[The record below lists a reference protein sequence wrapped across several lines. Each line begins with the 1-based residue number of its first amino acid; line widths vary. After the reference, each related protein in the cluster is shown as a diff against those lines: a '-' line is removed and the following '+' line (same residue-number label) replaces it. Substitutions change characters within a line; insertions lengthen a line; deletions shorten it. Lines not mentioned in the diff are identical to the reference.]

1 VKLNLACAKLN
12 KFFNHEMGNS
22 NENTSLVGNNRS
34 NGSNG
39 NQEGS
44 RQNSNESSNAG
55 SSITSGS
62 TKAFFIRTI
71 IPFLMLQFSVGLCA
85 SLQATFYPIEAGLK
99 GATASQFGA
108 VFGIIHLSLFI
119 FGPLVGKYLS
129 IWGVKAIFPAGFIID
144 GGTFILFGM
153 LQWVNDTTMFLV
165 FSYLIRFLE
174 GVGAAAT
181 WTSNLSILMAKF
193 PERKATV
200 KAWCDASFNFGL
212 TIGPVLGAFMYD
224 AGGFFLPFAVTGT
237 AILLSGVIVLMVTE
251 FPDMEH
257 GDTDL
262 PVMKIL
268 SSPRVLIALATCTIG
283 AYSVGTIEATLSPF
297 LELLDLNVKQIAVAF
312 LVMSLCS
319 VLATPLFGW
328 LCDTSFSPWFIS
340 GTGCLFMFICY
351 CFIGPVPYLAFFAPS
366 FPTVCGSLVAQGF
379 GCAAVLVASFGSA
392 QLAAISAGFPES
404 MEVQAVVSGL
414 FTSSFA
420 LGNFCGPTIS
430 GILFDTIG
438 FDYNCLVLQALVI
451 LILLL
456 NMFCGIIK
464 ADSPEYQAIPDLPD
478 PIPEPDRRNSVFP
491 ELPADV
497 IRTRPQSTRRPSRL
511 RKYSTSLSVYERNS
525 VVY

>member
-1 VKLNLACAKLN
+1 MSGENP
-12 KFFNHEMGNS
+12 
-22 NENTSLVGNNRS
+22 ENTSLTTN
-34 NGSNG
+34 NG
-39 NQEGS
+39 NTTRTNGNR
-44 RQNSNESSNAG
+44 RQNSDESDSNAG
-55 SSITSGS
+55 SSTNGGS
-62 TKAFFIRTI
+62 SKAYFIRTI

-224 AGGFFLPFAVTGT
+224 YGGFFLPFAVTGT
-237 AILLSGVIVLMVTE
+237 AILLSGVTVLLVTE

-257 GDTDL
+257 GDADL

-268 SSPRVLIALATCTIG
+268 SSPRVLVALFTCTIG
-283 AYSVGTIEATLSPF
+283 AYSVGTIESTLSPF

-319 VLATPLFGW
+319 VLATPIFGW
-328 LCDTSFSPWFIS
+328 LCDAAFSPWIIS
-340 GTGCLFMFICY
+340 GSGCVLMFICF
-351 CFIGPVPYLAFFAPS
+351 CFIGPVPYLHFFDAS
-366 FPTVCGSLVAQGF
+366 FATVCGSLVAQGF

-392 QLAAISAGFPES
+392 QIAAVAAGFSES
-404 MEVQAVVSGL
+404 MEIQAVVSGL
-414 FTSSFA
+414 FTSAFA
-420 LGNFCGPTIS
+420 LGNFFGPTVS
-430 GILFDTIG
+430 GILFDNIG
-438 FDYNCLVLQALVI
+438 FDYNCLVLQALVVTV
-451 LILLL
+451 LFL
-456 NMFCGIIK
+456 NIFCFFIK
-464 ADSPEYQAIPDLPD
+464 PSPPEYMAIPDTVM
-478 PIPEPDRRNSVFP
+478 EQPDRRNSVFP

-497 IRTRPQSTRRPSRL
+497 IRTRPTPARRPSRL
-511 RKYSTSLSVYERNS
+511 RKYSTSLSVYERNAI
-525 VVY
+525 VY

>member
-1 VKLNLACAKLN
+1 MGGD
-12 KFFNHEMGNS
+12 NHENRTNGTNGRQNS
-22 NENTSLVGNNRS
+22 DESS
-34 NGSNG
+34 NGSTTV
-39 NQEGS
+39 
-44 RQNSNESSNAG
+44 SSK
-55 SSITSGS
+55 SY
-62 TKAFFIRTI
+62 FIRTI
-71 IPFLMLQFSVGLCA
+71 IPFLFLQFSVGLCA

-153 LQWVNDTTMFLV
+153 LQWVNETTMFLV

-193 PERKATV
+193 PDRKSTV
-200 KAWCDASFNFGL
+200 KAWCDASFNAGL
-212 TIGPVLGAFMYD
+212 TIGPVIGAFMYD

-237 AILLSGVIVLMVTE
+237 AILLSGIVVLLVTD

-257 GDTDL
+257 GDVDL

-268 SSPRVLIALATCTIG
+268 SNPRVLIALATCTTG
-283 AYSVGTIEATLSPF
+283 AYSIGTIESTLSPF
-297 LELLDLNVKQIAVAF
+297 LELLDLNVKQIAIAF

-319 VLATPLFGW
+319 VLATPIFGW
-328 LCDTSFSPWFIS
+328 LCDSAFSPWIVS
-340 GTGCLFMFICY
+340 ATGCVLMFVCY

-392 QLAAISAGFPES
+392 QTAAVSGGFAES
-404 MEVQAVVSGL
+404 MEIQAVVSGL

-430 GILFDTIG
+430 GILFDNIG
-438 FDYNCLVLQALVI
+438 FDWNCLVLQSLVI
-451 LILLL
+451 TMLLL
-456 NMFCGIIK
+456 NTFCALVK
-464 ADSPEYQAIPDLPD
+464 PSAPEYQAIPESPSDQTNT
-478 PIPEPDRRNSVFP
+478 EDRRNSVFP

-497 IRTRPQSTRRPSRL
+497 IRTRPAPARRPSRL
-511 RKYSTSLSVYERNS
+511 RKYSTSLSVYERNA

>member
-1 VKLNLACAKLN
+1 
-12 KFFNHEMGNS
+12 MGG
-22 NENTSLVGNNRS
+22 ENPEIGNNRTNGTNGTGRNNSNDSS
-34 NGSNG
+34 NGSNT
-39 NQEGS
+39 
-44 RQNSNESSNAG
+44 G
-55 SSITSGS
+55 SSLDSGS
-62 TKAFFIRTI
+62 SKAYFIRTI

-85 SLQATFYPIEAGLK
+85 SLQATFYPIEAGKK

-212 TIGPVLGAFMYD
+212 TIGPVIGAFMYD

-237 AILLSGVIVLMVTE
+237 AILLSGIIVLLVTD

-257 GDTDL
+257 GDVDL

-268 SSPRVLIALATCTIG
+268 SNPRVLIALATCTIG

-297 LELLDLNVKQIAVAF
+297 LELMDLNVKQIAIAF

-319 VLATPLFGW
+319 VLATPIFGW
-328 LCDTSFSPWFIS
+328 LCDSAFSPWIIS
-340 GTGCLFMFICY
+340 GTGCVFMFVCY
-351 CFIGPVPYLAFFAPS
+351 CFIGPVPYLAFFQPS
-366 FPTVCGSLVAQGF
+366 FLTVCGSLVAQGF

-392 QLAAISAGFPES
+392 QVAAVAAGFSES
-404 MEVQAVVSGL
+404 MEIQAVVSGL

-420 LGNFCGPTIS
+420 LGNFCGPTVS
-430 GILFDTIG
+430 GILFDSIG
-438 FDYNCLVLQALVI
+438 FNWNCLVLQALVVII
-451 LILLL
+451 LFL
-456 NMFCGIIK
+456 NIFCAIVK
-464 ADSPEYQAIPDLPD
+464 PSSPEYMSIPDGTIEQPPQL
-478 PIPEPDRRNSVFP
+478 DRRDSVFP

-497 IRTRPQSTRRPSRL
+497 IRTRPAPARRPSRL

>member
-1 VKLNLACAKLN
+1 MSSDKAESSPPKQETPKA
-12 KFFNHEMGNS
+12 
-22 NENTSLVGNNRS
+22 NTNGTVRTASADSGAS
-34 NGSNG
+34 GSNAD
-39 NQEGS
+39 
-44 RQNSNESSNAG
+44 SSSSSSSG
-55 SSITSGS
+55 SSKSY
-62 TKAFFIRTI
+62 FIRTI

-108 VFGIIHLSLFI
+108 VFGIIHLSLFV

-193 PERKATV
+193 PERKSTV

-237 AILLSGVIVLMVTE
+237 AILLSGITVLLVTE
-251 FPDMEH
+251 FPDMDH
-257 GDTDL
+257 GDTNL

-268 SSPRVLIALATCTIG
+268 GSPRVLIALFTCTIG

-297 LELLDLNVKQIAVAF
+297 LELLGIHVKQIALAF
-312 LVMSLCS
+312 LVMSFCS
-319 VLATPLFGW
+319 VLATPIFGW
-328 LCDTSFSPWFIS
+328 LCDAAFSPWMVS
-340 GTGCLFMFICY
+340 ACGCVFMFVCF
-351 CFIGPVPYLAFFAPS
+351 CFIGPVPYLAFFEPNFAS
-366 FPTVCGSLVAQGF
+366 VCGSLVAQGF

-392 QLAAISAGFPES
+392 QVAAVSAGYSES

-420 LGNFCGPTIS
+420 LGNFCGPTVS
-430 GILFDTIG
+430 GIMFDSIG

-451 LILLL
+451 TALFL
-456 NMFCGIIK
+456 NLFCFFIK
-464 ADSPEYQAIPDLPD
+464 PSSPEYMAIPDVEP
-478 PIPEPDRRNSVFP
+478 PTQPDRRDSVFP

-497 IRTRPQSTRRPSRL
+497 IRTRPAPARRHSRL
-511 RKYSTSLSVYERNS
+511 RKYSTSLSVYERNA

>member
-1 VKLNLACAKLN
+1 
-12 KFFNHEMGNS
+12 MSG
-22 NENTSLVGNNRS
+22 ENTSLTRETPT
-34 NGSNG
+34 SNG
-39 NQEGS
+39 NR
-44 RQNSNESSNAG
+44 RQNSDDSGSNADSSNSGGG
-55 SSITSGS
+55 SS
-62 TKAFFIRTI
+62 KAFFIRTI

-85 SLQATFYPIEAGLK
+85 SLQATFYPIEAGRK

-237 AILLSGVIVLMVTE
+237 AILLSGVTVLLVTD

-257 GDTDL
+257 GDADL

-268 SSPRVLIALATCTIG
+268 TNPRVLIALLTCTIG

-297 LELLDLNVKQIAVAF
+297 LELMGLNIKQIAVAF

-319 VLATPLFGW
+319 VLATPIFGY
-328 LCDTSFSPWFIS
+328 LCDAAFSPWIIS
-340 GTGCLFMFICY
+340 GSGCVFMFVCY
-351 CFIGPVPYLAFFAPS
+351 CFIGPVPYLAFFKAS

-392 QLAAISAGFPES
+392 QNAAISAGFSES
-404 MEVQAVVSGL
+404 MEIQAVVSGL

-430 GILFDTIG
+430 GILFDSIG
-438 FDYNCLVLQALVI
+438 FDYNCLVLQALVVII
-451 LILLL
+451 LVL
-456 NMFCGIIK
+456 NIVCFVIK
-464 ADSPEYQAIPDLPD
+464 PSPPEYLAIEDTEPLVQ
-478 PIPEPDRRNSVFP
+478 PDRRDSVFP
-491 ELPADV
+491 ELAADV
-497 IRTRPQSTRRPSRL
+497 IRTRPTPARRHSRL
-511 RKYSTSLSVYERNS
+511 RKYSTSLSVYERNA